1 MLVKTVELLVGLG
14 LFGEPLFVRGM
25 EYLHLNVP
33 EWKEY
38 MDIERFVSPSSLIP
52 VFQPCWLYLSI
63 C

>member
-1 MLVKTVELLVGLG
+1 
-14 LFGEPLFVRGM
+14 M

-38 MDIERFVSPSSLIP
+38 MDIEKSVPSHPSSLS
-52 VFQPCWLYLSI
+52 FQSARLHI